1 MKETKVYLGKG
12 AGFTVT
18 SVTDWLIGL
27 GRWGRV
33 SSFAVKGLKLSTLF
47 LLQANRTGNTVLLG
61 KIYAVC

>member
-18 SVTDWLIGL
+18 SVTDRLIGL

-33 SSFAVKGLKLSTLF
+33 S
-47 LLQANRTGNTVLLG
+47 
-61 KIYAVC
+61 

>member
-27 GRWGRV
+27 GRWERV
-33 SSFAVKGLKLSTLF
+33 S
-47 LLQANRTGNTVLLG
+47 
-61 KIYAVC
+61 